1 MEAKQDEQKLES
13 QGFYVGVDLGQAQ
26 DYSAV
31 VIAERLSHPISE
43 NADGQELLDEFH
55 IRHCERLPLG
65 TSYEDQ
71 KQHIKKLITH
81 ATRKNPDQQIT
92 LIVDATGVGRPV
104 IDSMRGDG
112 LKPIPVTVHGGQSVT
127 CDESGWHVPKRDLVA
142 AAKVLL
148 GKKQLKIGRGLPF
161 ADVLINE
168 LQNFQV
174 KVNIATGHDSYEAWR
189 EGAHDDLVFAVSL
202 ACWYAFTRRK
212 RREEP
217 TYIPKVMRRANP
229 AHIYGV

>member
-13 QGFYVGVDLGQAQ
+13 QGFFVGVDLGQAQ

-31 VIAERLSHPISE
+31 VIAERLSYPSI
-43 NADGQELLDEFH
+43 ADGQELDEYH

-81 ATRKNPDQQIT
+81 ATRKNPVQQIT

-112 LKPIPVTVHGGQSVT
+112 LTPIPVTVHGGQSVSF
-127 CDESGWHVPKRDLVA
+127 DESGWHVPKRDLVA

-161 ADVLINE
+161 ADVLITE

-174 KVNIATGHDSYEAWR
+174 TVNIATGHDSYEAWR

-212 RREEP
+212 KREEP